1 VVDDDAFEE
10 LPEHEPAWAALDK
23 ITTYRKRLLAAGYSP
38 VPVNGKRVHLD
49 DWTNIRAT
57 NAIIETWAT
66 TRADHLST
74 GVLCRDTPFIDID
87 VMVEEVAEEIEAL
100 FESEI
105 ENSAVRIGLPPKRA
119 IPLRTDAPFRKI
131 ATQFKDPNGRIHKV
145 EILGDG
151 QQIVVNGI
159 HPDTGRPY
167 RWHGNEPGPK
177 LRRED
182 LPLITA
188 ETAAAFVAAAAGVMR
203 AHGWKEIKP
212 NGKTSGAA
220 KNNNNNGDQTGAA
233 SIRERA
239 YAQAA
244 LDGCAEELASTAAGD
259 RNNMLYK
266 KSFRIATMAARGWI
280 ARTEVEAA
288 LFDAAMACGLV
299 VDDGEAQ
306 TRRTIQSGLD
316 AGAKQ
321 PHPDLPDQGAL
332 QVTAEEPEAPPRCS
346 LGDAHAAFKKW
357 LGDEY
362 DLDAAS
368 AAIAAA
374 ASERLPG
381 DPLWLLIVAGPGGA
395 KTEMVQAL
403 AGAGAHVTSTIA
415 SEGAL
420 LSATPRR
427 ERNKKATGGLLRK
440 IGDRGVLV
448 IKDVTSILSADR
460 NTRASVLAAIREIYD
475 GRWERNVGT
484 DGGATLTWV
493 GRIVIVGAVTTA
505 WDAAHAVVATMGD
518 RFVLLRPRTNTG
530 RKKAGRGAIHNT
542 GDETAMRKELAAAVG
557 GVVAHMDTA
566 GHRLS
571 NTEIEQLLNAADIV
585 TMARSAV
592 ERDYRGNIVFAH
604 DPEMPTRFAKQL
616 VQLLRGAVAIGMT
629 PDDGMRL
636 ALRCARDTIPPLRRD
651 ILLDLANNPASRAAD
666 VRKRISKPRNTVRR
680 ELEGM
685 HMLGLLRC
693 DETEDV
699 GRDGKEYTIW
709 RYRLADDYDEETLRT
724 MADTPAGERLL

>member
-1 VVDDDAFEE
+1 MKS
-10 LPEHEPAWAALDK
+10 H
-23 ITTYRKRLLAAGYSP
+23 G
-38 VPVNGKRVHLD
+38 
-49 DWTNIRAT
+49 WTEVQSRQ
-57 NAIIETWAT
+57 
-66 TRADHLST
+66 ST
-74 GVLCRDTPFIDID
+74 GGGKK
-87 VMVEEVAEEIEAL
+87 
-100 FESEI
+100 
-105 ENSAVRIGLPPKRA
+105 N
-119 IPLRTDAPFRKI
+119 DADANR
-131 ATQFKDPNGRIHKV
+131 GER
-145 EILGDG
+145 
-151 QQIVVNGI
+151 
-159 HPDTGRPY
+159 
-167 RWHGNEPGPK
+167 
-177 LRRED
+177 
-182 LPLITA
+182 
-188 ETAAAFVAAAAGVMR
+188 
-203 AHGWKEIKP
+203 
-212 NGKTSGAA
+212 
-220 KNNNNNGDQTGAA
+220 A

-244 LDGCAEELASTAAGD
+244 LDGCAEELAATPAGG
-259 RNNMLYK
+259 RNEMLYK
-266 KSFRIATMAARGWI
+266 KSFRLGTMVARGWI
-280 ARTEVEAA
+280 ARAEVETA
-288 LFDAAMACGLV
+288 LTEAMHANGYFA
-299 VDDGEAQ
+299 DKGKHAIEA
-306 TRRTIQSGLD
+306 TLKSGLN
-316 AGAKQ
+316 GGEKE
-321 PHPDLPDQGAL
+321 PHPDLPDDTPQ
-332 QVTAEEPEAPPRCS
+332 TATEEPQAGQQEAPPRCS
-346 LGDAHAAFKKW
+346 LADAHAVFKKW

-395 KTEMVQAL
+395 KTETVQAL

-427 ERNKKATGGLLRK
+427 DRNKKATGGLLRK
-440 IGDRGVLV
+440 IGDYGVLV

-505 WDAAHAVVATMGD
+505 LDAAHAVVATMGD

-530 RKKAGRGAIHNT
+530 RKRAGRGAIHNT
-542 GDETAMRKELAAAVG
+542 GGEAAMRRELAAVVG
-557 GVVAHMDTA
+557 GVVAHMDPE
-566 GHRLS
+566 GHQLGD
-571 NTEIEQLLNAADIV
+571 TEVEQLLNAADIV

-592 ERDYRGNIVFAH
+592 ERDYRGNIEFAH

-629 PDDGMRL
+629 PADGMRL

-651 ILLDLANNPASRAAD
+651 ILLDLANNPSSRAAD

-693 DETEDV
+693 DETE
-699 GRDGKEYTIW
+699 GTSRDGKEFTIE

-724 MADTPAGERLL
+724 MADKPDDEGLL